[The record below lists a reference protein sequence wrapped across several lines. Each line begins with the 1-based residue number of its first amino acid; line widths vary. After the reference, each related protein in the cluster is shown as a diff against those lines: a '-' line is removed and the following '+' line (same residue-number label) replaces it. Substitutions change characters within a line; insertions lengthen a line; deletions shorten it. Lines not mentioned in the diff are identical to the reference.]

1 MGEINELFKPSA
13 EQKPAPIIG
22 RLVDIDEHGRALV
35 DFKGNSA
42 GPLLAETVVTLPPS
56 QATPGRRL
64 LLVFEDNDV
73 NSPIIAG
80 VVGEALV
87 PNANQTLTLPVG
99 MPEGALIDGKKIRFD
114 AKDEI
119 QLVCGKS
126 SILLRKDGKVVVK
139 GRNILNRA
147 QETNKIKGGNIS
159 LN

>member
-1 MGEINELFKPSA
+1 MGEINELFKPVA
-13 EQKPAPIIG
+13 EPKSAPIIG
-22 RLVDIDEHGRALV
+22 RLVEIDDKGRALV
-35 DFKGNSA
+35 DFKGNPS

-56 QATPGRRL
+56 QATQGRRL
-64 LLVFEDNDV
+64 LLVFENNDLS
-73 NSPIIAG
+73 SPVIAG

-87 PNANQTLTLPVG
+87 PNAEQTVTLPVG
-99 MPEGALIDGKKIRFD
+99 VPDGAIIDGKKVRFD
-114 AKDEI
+114 AREEI

>member
-1 MGEINELFKPSA
+1 MGEINELFKPLA
-13 EQKPAPIIG
+13 EQRAAPIIG
-22 RLVDIDEHGRALV
+22 RLVDIDEQGRALV
-35 DFKGNSA
+35 DFKGNPA
-42 GPLLAETVVTLPPS
+42 GPLLAATVVTLPPS

-64 LLVFEDNDV
+64 LLVFEDNDL
-73 NSPIIAG
+73 NSPVIVGI
-80 VVGEALV
+80 VGEALV
-87 PNANQTLTLPVG
+87 PKADQSVTLPVG
-99 MPEGALIDGKKIRFD
+99 VPEGAIIDGKKIRFD
-114 AKDEI
+114 AKEEI